1 MKLTKSIFSQ
11 YKVLIALIFLVIVAA
26 TGFTQVNQDEMRD
39 LPPVVFI
46 NYVGTHDKLDTREE
60 IRQIGVGL
68 GRLIPANQR
77 AGANN
82 RYFVIHS
89 VTDGEDN
96 KLNAD
101 IFGLGVDAGVDHIR
115 NLRVILQGYLQQ
127 AYNYSAADA
136 LLLAEFITIY
146 NAVYRGNWDF
156 ISSRYKTPVINN
168 LVRERTGLSIRYDE
182 WPGRT
187 LMLIPLGTGLGAI
200 DTSAITDSR
209 VIEEMRKDD
218 DQGVPQRQQI
228 VEMIEKQATQAEQ
241 TARTQ
246 REESRQEQRQVQQ
259 ERQQVQEER
268 QQVQE
273 AYKAGRLTEE
283 QAIAAQE
290 DLARREQELARRAEA
305 AEKKAEDADALDKK
319 AEEAYEET
327 QRLREGIAD
336 DQESS
341 LARQQDG
348 TSAGIIGITIESRNP
363 TAVGTII
370 LFDSVTGEEKSRF
383 VNDLLHVRSV
393 TFVGPKLFAILGDN
407 QGSKNAV
414 RLIEIDPSNVN
425 SAPKNWA
432 DDDIKPGS
440 LLWVNGSNLYA
451 ISIDLQNNKYYLS
464 RFDTNLEMQ
473 ARSEL
478 EVHQDASVAFY
489 QGNLLTQRKDGKALI
504 LNPTDLKEVIIK
516 QGQTRT
522 GG

>member
-1 MKLTKSIFSQ
+1 MKLSKSIFSQ
-11 YKVLIALIFLVIVAA
+11 NEVLIALFLFVIVAA
-26 TGFTQVNQDEMRD
+26 TGFAQVNRDEMRD

-46 NYVGTHDKLDTREE
+46 NYVGTHERLDTREE

-101 IFGLGVDAGVDHIR
+101 IFGLGVDVGVDHIR

-127 AYNYSAADA
+127 AYNYSASDA

-156 ISSRYKTPVINN
+156 ISSRYKTPVVNN
-168 LVRERTGLSIRYDE
+168 LVRERIGLSIRYDE

-228 VEMIEKQATQAEQ
+228 VELIEREATQAEQ

-246 REESRQEQRQVQQ
+246 REEARQEQRQVQE
-259 ERQQVQEER
+259 ERQQVREER

-273 AYKAGRLTEE
+273 AYRAGRLTEE
-283 QAIAAQE
+283 QAKAAQE
-290 DLARREQELARRAEA
+290 DLARREQELTRRAQA
-305 AEKKAEDADALDKK
+305 AEEKSGAADDLEKK
-319 AEEAYEET
+319 AEEAYEDT
-327 QRLREGIAD
+327 QRLREGIAE

-341 LARQQDG
+341 IGRQEQG
-348 TSAGIIGITIESRNP
+348 TSAGIIGITIEHTRP
-363 TAVGTII
+363 TAVGTIV
-370 LFDSVTGEEKSRF
+370 LFDSATGAEKGRF
-383 VNDLLHVRSV
+383 INDLLHVRTV
-393 TFVGPKLFAILGDN
+393 TFVGAKLFAILGDN

-414 RLIEIDPSNVN
+414 RLIEIDPSTLDA
-425 SAPKNWA
+425 APVNWA

-451 ISIDLQNNKYYLS
+451 ISIDLQTNKYYLS
-464 RFDTNLEMQ
+464 RFDTNLIMQ
-473 ARSEL
+473 ARSVL
-478 EVHQDASVAFY
+478 EVHPDASVAFY
-489 QGNLLTQRKDGKALI
+489 QGNLLTQNKDGKALI

-516 QGQTRT
+516 K
-522 GG
+522 

>member
-1 MKLTKSIFSQ
+1 MKMTKSIFSQ
-11 YKVLIALIFLVIVAA
+11 NKVLLALFLLVIIAA
-26 TGFTQVNQDEMRD
+26 TGFAQVNQDEMRD

-46 NYVGTHDKLDTREE
+46 NYVGTHDRLDTREE

-96 KLNAD
+96 KLNSD

-127 AYNYSAADA
+127 AYTYSASDA

-156 ISSRYKTPVINN
+156 FTSRYKTPVIEN
-168 LVRERTGLSIRYDE
+168 LERERTGLSIRYDE

-187 LMLIPLGTGLGAI
+187 LMLIPLGTGIGAI

-228 VEMIEKQATQAEQ
+228 VELMEKEATQAEQ

-246 REESRQEQRQVQQ
+246 RDEARQEQRQVQE
-259 ERQQVQEER
+259 ERRQVQEER

-273 AYKAGRLTEE
+273 AYRAGRLTEE
-283 QAIAAQE
+283 EAKAAQE
-290 DLARREQELARRAEA
+290 DLARRERELTRRAEA
-305 AEKKAEDADALDKK
+305 AVEKEEAAQRLSRQAEETYEDTERLRREIAEDQGSTL
-319 AEEAYEET
+319 AE
-327 QRLREGIAD
+327 
-336 DQESS
+336 
-341 LARQQDG
+341 RQTRG
-348 TSAGIIGITIESRNP
+348 TTAGIIGVAIESAGA
-363 TAVGTII
+363 TATGTIV
-370 LFDSVTGEEKSRF
+370 LLDSETGEESKKYI
-383 VNDLLHVRSV
+383 NNLLHVRTV
-393 TFVGPKLFAILGDN
+393 TFVGTKLYAISGDN
-407 QGSKNAV
+407 QNSRNAV
-414 RLIEIDPSNVN
+414 RLIEIDPNTLE
-425 SAPKNWA
+425 APKNWA

-440 LLWVNGSNLYA
+440 LLWVNGNNLYA
-451 ISIDLQNNKYYLS
+451 ISIDLQNNRYYLN
-464 RFDTNLEMQ
+464 RFNANLERQ
-473 ARSEL
+473 ARSEV

-489 QGNLLTQRKDGKALI
+489 QGNLLTQNKDGKALI
-504 LNPTDLKEVIIK
+504 LNPTDLKEVIVK
-516 QGQTRT
+516 QRASRT
-522 GG
+522 TE